1 MEMPAIRRR
10 PLPVEWLLQPGKQR
24 VHVLFL
30 HTAREWSGTARLFA
44 RAGRG
49 ISERGA
55 KVTLLVT
62 PDSNVHLA
70 VSPRRDPGQAR
81 HTPIPE
87 PFEIIPFA
95 TDGLFF
101 SAARR
106 LKRIFR
112 RWDADAI
119 FVTTDR
125 EHLIAAT
132 ACWMSSNG
140 SVVRWTP
147 AGKKLEMGVSGRW
160 ANRLARTSYLFASEK
175 DRRIAIIPKNAI
187 ESSVAEIGVDVATYP
202 ADDGKVEVEPASDQK
217 SASDQRPVNDQKL
230 VNDQKPAEELKYIVC
245 VYDPTSRGRAATAI
259 RTMSMLSPR
268 HPNLR
273 LMIVGPGSDDEDLR
287 MQAAALRVLH
297 IVSFL
302 GERDDVVSLMQ
313 GAHLGWVVADA
324 DTGVY
329 GVLDLMALGIPTVA
343 SEDGVA
349 QRYIA
354 NGISGTLYPPD
365 DSASTAAAVAG
376 MLNREDARETMG
388 KAART
393 RVAREFPETQMI
405 EGFDRAANNART
417 KGRSQG

>member
-1 MEMPAIRRR
+1 
-10 PLPVEWLLQPGKQR
+10 

-30 HTAREWSGTARLFA
+30 HSAREWSGTARLFA
-44 RAGRG
+44 RAARG

-70 VSPRRDPGQAR
+70 VSPRRDPGQPR

-87 PFEIIPFA
+87 PFEIIPFS
-95 TDGLFF
+95 TEGLFF
-101 SAARR
+101 AAARR
-106 LKRIFR
+106 LRKIFR

-132 ACWMSSNG
+132 ACWMSGNG

-147 AGKKLEMGVSGRW
+147 AGQVLEMGIMGRW
-160 ANRLARTSYLFASEK
+160 ASRLAKTAYLFASET
-175 DRRIAIIPKNAI
+175 DRSAASVPKNAI
-187 ESSVAEIGVDVATYP
+187 DSSVAEIGVDVSTYP
-202 ADDGKVEVEPASDQK
+202 TDGSRAPTAEGDSASDQK
-217 SASDQRPVNDQKL
+217 QTEP
-230 VNDQKPAEELKYIVC
+230 LKYIVC

-259 RTMSMLSPR
+259 RTVSMLSPR

-273 LMIVGPGSDDEDLR
+273 LIIVGPGSDDEDLR

-297 IVSFL
+297 LVSFL
-302 GERDDVVSLMQ
+302 GERDDVINLMRD
-313 GAHLGWVVADA
+313 AHLGWVVADA
-324 DTGVY
+324 DTGAY
-329 GVLDLMALGIPTVA
+329 GILDLMALGIPTVA

-354 NGISGTLYPPD
+354 NGISGALYPPD
-365 DSASTAAAVAG
+365 DSASTAATVAG
-376 MLNREDARETMG
+376 MLLSEDDRETMG

-393 RVAREFPETQMI
+393 RVAREFPETEMI
-405 EGFDRAANNART
+405 EGFDRAANNARMR
-417 KGRSQG
+417 GRR

>member
-1 MEMPAIRRR
+1 M
-10 PLPVEWLLQPGKQR
+10 
-24 VHVLFL
+24 FL
-30 HTAREWSGTARLFA
+30 HSAREWSGTARLFA

-70 VSPRRDPGQAR
+70 VSPRRDPNQPR

-87 PFEIIPFA
+87 PFEIIPFS
-95 TDGLFF
+95 TEGWFF

-106 LKRIFR
+106 LRKIFR

-132 ACWMSSNG
+132 ACWLSRSG

-147 AGKKLEMGVSGRW
+147 VGKKLEMGMAGTW
-160 ANRLARTSYLFASEK
+160 AARLGRTSYLFASET
-175 DRRIAIIPKNAI
+175 DRRAAAIPGNAI
-187 ESSVAEIGVDVATYP
+187 DSGVAEIGVDVASYP
-202 ADDGKVEVEPASDQK
+202 TDEVGTPAGEQD
-217 SASDQRPVNDQKL
+217 SAGERKEAAPLD
-230 VNDQKPAEELKYIVC
+230 YIVC

-259 RTMSMLSPR
+259 RTISMLAPR

-273 LMIVGPGSDDEDLR
+273 LMIVGTGSDDEDLR

-297 IVSFL
+297 LVSFL
-302 GERDDVVSLMQ
+302 GERDDEISLMQ
-313 GAHLGWVVADA
+313 DAHLGWVVADA
-324 DTGVY
+324 DTGAY
-329 GVLDLMALGIPTVA
+329 GILDLMALGIPTVA
-343 SEDGVA
+343 SENSIA
-349 QRYIA
+349 QRYVA
-354 NGISGTLYPPD
+354 HGISGALYPAD
-365 DSASTAAAVAG
+365 DSASTAATVAG
-376 MLNREDARETMG
+376 MLQSEESRVAMG

-393 RVAREFPETQMI
+393 RVAREFPEGPMI
-405 EGFDRAANNART
+405 EGFDRAANSARSR
-417 KGRSQG
+417 GRRSG

>member
-1 MEMPAIRRR
+1 M
-10 PLPVEWLLQPGKQR
+10 
-24 VHVLFL
+24 HVLFL

-70 VSPRRDPGQAR
+70 VSPRRDPGQPR

-87 PFEIIPFA
+87 PFEIIPLP
-95 TDGLFF
+95 TDGWFF

-106 LKRIFR
+106 LRRIFR

-119 FVTTDR
+119 FVSNDR

-132 ACWMSSNG
+132 ACWMSRNG
-140 SVVRWTP
+140 TVVRWTP
-147 AGKKLEMGVSGRW
+147 VGQRLELGFAGRMGSRM
-160 ANRLARTSYLFASEK
+160 ARTFYLFASET
-175 DRRIAIIPKNAI
+175 DRRAASLPKNAAGAD
-187 ESSVAEIGVDVATYP
+187 VAELGVDVSSYP
-202 ADDGKVEVEPASDQK
+202 ANGDKAPTSEGDSASDQK
-217 SASDQRPVNDQKL
+217 QTEP
-230 VNDQKPAEELKYIVC
+230 LKYIVC
-245 VYDPTSRGRAATAI
+245 VYDPTARGRAATAI
-259 RTMSMLSPR
+259 RTISMLAPR

-297 IVSFL
+297 LVSFL
-302 GERDDVVSLMQ
+302 GERDDAVSLMQ
-313 GAHLGWVVADA
+313 DAHLGWVVADA
-324 DTGVY
+324 DTGAY
-329 GVLDLMALGIPTVA
+329 GILDLMALGIPTVA
-343 SEDGVA
+343 SETGVA

-354 NGISGTLYPPD
+354 NGISGALYPPD
-365 DSASTAAAVAG
+365 DSASTAATVAG
-376 MLNREDARETMG
+376 MLLSDDVREAMG

-393 RVAREFPETQMI
+393 RVTREFPETAMI
-405 EGFDRAANNART
+405 EGFDRAANNARSRG
-417 KGRSQG
+417 GRRQG

>member
-1 MEMPAIRRR
+1 M
-10 PLPVEWLLQPGKQR
+10 
-24 VHVLFL
+24 HVLFL
-30 HTAREWSGTARLFA
+30 HSAREWSGTARLFA
-44 RAGRG
+44 RAARG

-70 VSPRRDPGQAR
+70 VSPRRDPGQPR

-87 PFEIIPFA
+87 PFEIIPFS
-95 TDGLFF
+95 TEGLFF
-101 SAARR
+101 AAARR
-106 LKRIFR
+106 LRKIFR

-132 ACWMSSNG
+132 ACWMSGNG

-147 AGKKLEMGVSGRW
+147 AGQVLEMGIMGRW
-160 ANRLARTSYLFASEK
+160 ASRLAKTAYLFASET
-175 DRRIAIIPKNAI
+175 DRSAASVPKNAI
-187 ESSVAEIGVDVATYP
+187 DSSVAEIGVDVSTYP
-202 ADDGKVEVEPASDQK
+202 TDGSRAPTAEGDSASDQK
-217 SASDQRPVNDQKL
+217 QTEP
-230 VNDQKPAEELKYIVC
+230 LKYIVC

-259 RTMSMLSPR
+259 RTVSMLSPR

-273 LMIVGPGSDDEDLR
+273 LIIVGPGSDDEDLR

-297 IVSFL
+297 LVSFL
-302 GERDDVVSLMQ
+302 GERDDVINLMRD
-313 GAHLGWVVADA
+313 AHLGWVVADA
-324 DTGVY
+324 DTGAY
-329 GVLDLMALGIPTVA
+329 GILDLMALGIPTVA

-354 NGISGTLYPPD
+354 NGISGALYPPD
-365 DSASTAAAVAG
+365 DSASTAATVAG
-376 MLNREDARETMG
+376 MLLSEDDRETMG

-393 RVAREFPETQMI
+393 RVAREFPETEMI
-405 EGFDRAANNART
+405 EGFDRAANNARMR
-417 KGRSQG
+417 GRR

>member
-1 MEMPAIRRR
+1 
-10 PLPVEWLLQPGKQR
+10 
-24 VHVLFL
+24 LFL

-44 RAGRG
+44 RAARG

-70 VSPRRDPGQAR
+70 VSPRRAPNQPR

-87 PFEIIPFA
+87 PFEIIPFP
-95 TDGLFF
+95 TEGGFF

-106 LKRIFR
+106 LKKIFR

-125 EHLIAAT
+125 EHLIAST
-132 ACWMSSNG
+132 ACWLSRGG

-147 AGKKLEMGVSGRW
+147 AGKKLEMAFSGS
-160 ANRLARTSYLFASEK
+160 LAAWLTKTSYLFATET
-175 DRRIAIIPKNAI
+175 DRRASDIPKNAI
-187 ESSVAEIGVDVATYP
+187 ESGTAEIGVDIASYPTNGTDAGAAADPAT
-202 ADDGKVEVEPASDQK
+202 DK
-217 SASDQRPVNDQKL
+217 
-230 VNDQKPAEELKYIVC
+230 AEEAALKFMFC

-259 RTMSMLSPR
+259 RTMSMLAPR

-297 IVSFL
+297 LVSFL
-302 GERDDVVSLMQ
+302 GERDDQVSLMKD
-313 GAHLGWVVADA
+313 AHLGWVVAEG

-329 GVLDLMALGIPTVA
+329 GILDLMALGIPTVA
-343 SEDGVA
+343 SEGGIS

-354 NGISGTLYPPD
+354 HGISGALYPFD

-376 MLNREDARETMG
+376 LLQSEESRVAMG

-393 RVAREFPETQMI
+393 RVAREFPESATI
-405 EGFDRAANNART
+405 EGFDRAANTART
-417 KGRSQG
+417 RGRRPG

>member
-1 MEMPAIRRR
+1 M
-10 PLPVEWLLQPGKQR
+10 
-24 VHVLFL
+24 HVLFL

-55 KVTLLVT
+55 KVTLLVA

-87 PFEIIPFA
+87 PFEIIPFS

-106 LKRIFR
+106 LKKIFR
-112 RWDADAI
+112 RWDADAV
-119 FVTTDR
+119 FVSTDR

-132 ACWMSSNG
+132 ACWMSRNG

-147 AGKKLEMGVSGRW
+147 AGKRLELGLSGRW
-160 ANRLARTSYLFASEK
+160 ASRLAPTAYLFAS
-175 DRRIAIIPKNAI
+175 DRDLRAAIVPKNAI
-187 ESSVAEIGVDVATYP
+187 EASVAEIGVDVSTYP
-202 ADDGKVEVEPASDQK
+202 ANGDKAPAVGDDAQPSDPKQAERGDAALSEPKEVA
-217 SASDQRPVNDQKL
+217 R
-230 VNDQKPAEELKYIVC
+230 KYIVC

-297 IVSFL
+297 LVSFL
-302 GERDDVVSLMQ
+302 GERDDVISLMQ
-313 GAHLGWVVADA
+313 DAHLGWVVADA
-324 DTGVY
+324 DTGAY
-329 GVLDLMALGIPTVA
+329 GILDLMALGVPTVA

-354 NGISGTLYPPD
+354 NGISGALYPPD

-376 MLNREDARETMG
+376 MLTKDDARETMG

-393 RVAREFPETQMI
+393 RVAREFPETATI

-417 KGRSQG
+417 KGRRQG

>member
-1 MEMPAIRRR
+1 M
-10 PLPVEWLLQPGKQR
+10 
-24 VHVLFL
+24 HVLFL

-55 KVTLLVT
+55 KVTLLVA

-87 PFEIIPFA
+87 PFEIIPFS
-95 TDGLFF
+95 TDGMFF

-106 LKRIFR
+106 LKKIFR
-112 RWDADAI
+112 RWDADAV
-119 FVTTDR
+119 FVTTDQ

-132 ACWMSSNG
+132 ACWMSRNG
-140 SVVRWTP
+140 TVVRWTP
-147 AGKKLEMGVSGRW
+147 SGKKLDMGFSGRW
-160 ANRLARTSYLFASEK
+160 AARLAPTAYLFASDK
-175 DRRIAIIPKNAI
+175 DQRAAVIPKNAI
-187 ESSVAEIGVDVATYP
+187 DSSVAEIGVDVSTYP
-202 ADDGKVEVEPASDQK
+202 ANGAREVEAEPAVTDPKQ
-217 SASDQRPVNDQKL
+217 A
-230 VNDQKPAEELKYIVC
+230 ELKYIVC

-297 IVSFL
+297 LVSFL
-302 GERDDVVSLMQ
+302 GERDDVVSLMRD
-313 GAHLGWVVADA
+313 AHLGWVVADA
-324 DTGVY
+324 DTGAY
-329 GVLDLMALGIPTVA
+329 GILDLMALGVPTVA

-354 NGISGTLYPPD
+354 NGISGALYPPD

-376 MLNREDARETMG
+376 MLTREDARETMG

-393 RVAREFPETQMI
+393 RVAREFPETATI
-405 EGFDRAANNART
+405 EGFDRAANAART
-417 KGRSQG
+417 KGRR

>member
-1 MEMPAIRRR
+1 M
-10 PLPVEWLLQPGKQR
+10 
-24 VHVLFL
+24 HVLFL
-30 HTAREWSGTARLFA
+30 HSAREWSGTARLFA
-44 RAGRG
+44 RAARG

-70 VSPRRDPGQAR
+70 VSPRRDPGQPR

-87 PFEIIPFA
+87 PFEIIPFS
-95 TDGLFF
+95 TEGLFF
-101 SAARR
+101 AAARR
-106 LKRIFR
+106 LRKIFR

-132 ACWMSSNG
+132 ACWMSGNG

-147 AGKKLEMGVSGRW
+147 AGQVLEMGIMGRW
-160 ANRLARTSYLFASEK
+160 ASRLAKTAYLFASET
-175 DRRIAIIPKNAI
+175 DRSAANVPKNAI
-187 ESSVAEIGVDVATYP
+187 DSSVAEIGVDVSTYP
-202 ADDGKVEVEPASDQK
+202 TDGSRAPTAEGDLAGDKKRTEP
-217 SASDQRPVNDQKL
+217 
-230 VNDQKPAEELKYIVC
+230 LKYIVC

-259 RTMSMLSPR
+259 RTVSMLSPR

-273 LMIVGPGSDDEDLR
+273 LIIVGPGSDDEDLR

-297 IVSFL
+297 LVSFL
-302 GERDDVVSLMQ
+302 GERDDVINLMRD
-313 GAHLGWVVADA
+313 AHLGWVVADA
-324 DTGVY
+324 DTGAY
-329 GVLDLMALGIPTVA
+329 GILDLMALGIPTVA

-354 NGISGTLYPPD
+354 NGISGALYPPD
-365 DSASTAAAVAG
+365 DSASTAATVAG
-376 MLNREDARETMG
+376 MLLSEDDRETMG

-393 RVAREFPETQMI
+393 RVAREFPETEMI
-405 EGFDRAANNART
+405 EGFDRAANNARMR
-417 KGRSQG
+417 GRR

>member
-1 MEMPAIRRR
+1 M
-10 PLPVEWLLQPGKQR
+10 
-24 VHVLFL
+24 HVLFL

-101 SAARR
+101 AAARR

-132 ACWMSSNG
+132 ACWMSRNG

-147 AGKKLEMGVSGRW
+147 AGKKLEMGMSGRW
-160 ANRLARTSYLFASEK
+160 GHRLARTSYLFANEK
-175 DRRIAIIPKNAI
+175 DRRIANIPKNAI
-187 ESSVAEIGVDVATYP
+187 ESSVAEIGVDVSTYP
-202 ADDGKVEVEPASDQK
+202 ANDGKTDSESVGEQKPAADQK
-217 SASDQRPVNDQKL
+217 PVG
-230 VNDQKPAEELKYIVC
+230 DQKPAEPLKYIVC

-297 IVSFL
+297 LVSFL

-313 GAHLGWVVADA
+313 DAHLGWVVADA

-376 MLNREDARETMG
+376 LLNREDARETMG

-417 KGRSQG
+417 KGRNHG

>member
-1 MEMPAIRRR
+1 MEKPAAPRH
-10 PLPVEWLLQPGKQR
+10 PLPAGWFLQQGKQR

-55 KVTLLVT
+55 KVTLLVA
-62 PDSNVHLA
+62 PDSNVHQA

-87 PFEIIPFA
+87 PFEIIPFS
-95 TDGLFF
+95 TDGFF
-101 SAARR
+101 YLAARR
-106 LKRIFR
+106 LKAIFR
-112 RWDADAI
+112 RWDADAV
-119 FVTTDR
+119 FVSTDR

-132 ACWMSSNG
+132 ACWMSGNG

-147 AGKKLEMGVSGRW
+147 AGRKLEMGISGRW
-160 ANRLARTSYLFASEK
+160 AGRLTKTSYLFAS
-175 DRRIAIIPKNAI
+175 DRDLRAAIVPKNAI
-187 ESSVAEIGVDVATYP
+187 ESSVAEIGVDVSTYP
-202 ADDGKVEVEPASDQK
+202 PNGATALAAERNTQASDPKQ
-217 SASDQRPVNDQKL
+217 A
-230 VNDQKPAEELKYIVC
+230 ELKYIVC

-297 IVSFL
+297 LVSFL
-302 GERDDVVSLMQ
+302 GERDDVISLMED
-313 GAHLGWVVADA
+313 AYLGWVVAEA
-324 DTGVY
+324 DTGAY
-329 GVLDLMALGIPTVA
+329 GILDLMALGIPTVA
-343 SEDGVA
+343 SEDGIA
-349 QRYIA
+349 ERYIA
-354 NGISGTLYPPD
+354 NGICGALYPPD

-376 MLNREDARETMG
+376 MLTKDDVRETMG

-393 RVAREFPETQMI
+393 RVAREFPETATI

-417 KGRSQG
+417 KGRRQA

>member
-1 MEMPAIRRR
+1 
-10 PLPVEWLLQPGKQR
+10 

-70 VSPRRDPGQAR
+70 VSPRRDPGQPR

-87 PFEIIPFA
+87 PFEIIPLP
-95 TDGLFF
+95 TDGWFY

-132 ACWMSSNG
+132 ACWMSRNG
-140 SVVRWTP
+140 AVVRWTP
-147 AGKKLEMGVSGRW
+147 VGERLELGLAGKL
-160 ANRLARTSYLFASEK
+160 ATRLARTSYLFASEV
-175 DRRIAIIPKNAI
+175 DRRAVRLPGNAAGAD
-187 ESSVAEIGVDVATYP
+187 VAEIGVDVSSYP
-202 ADDGKVEVEPASDQK
+202 TGDEKPPAAEADSASDQK
-217 SASDQRPVNDQKL
+217 STEPLR
-230 VNDQKPAEELKYIVC
+230 YIVC
-245 VYDPTSRGRAATAI
+245 VYDPSSRGRAATAI
-259 RTMSMLSPR
+259 RTISMLAPR

-273 LMIVGPGSDDEDLR
+273 LMFVGPGSDDEDLR

-297 IVSFL
+297 LVSFL
-302 GERDDVVSLMQ
+302 GDRDDVVSLMQ
-313 GAHLGWVVADA
+313 DSHLGWVVAEA
-324 DTGVY
+324 DTGAY
-329 GVLDLMALGIPTVA
+329 GILDMMALGIPTVA
-343 SEDGVA
+343 SEAGPA

-354 NGISGTLYPPD
+354 NGISGALYPPD
-365 DSASTAAAVAG
+365 DSASTAATVAG
-376 MLNREDARETMG
+376 MLLSDDIREAMG

-393 RVAREFPETQMI
+393 RVAREFPESEMI
-405 EGFDRAANNART
+405 EGFDRAANNARSG
-417 KGRSQG
+417 GRRQG

>member
-1 MEMPAIRRR
+1 
-10 PLPVEWLLQPGKQR
+10 

-44 RAGRG
+44 RAARG

-70 VSPRRDPGQAR
+70 VSPRRAPNQPR

-95 TDGLFF
+95 TEGGFF

-106 LKRIFR
+106 LKKIFR

-125 EHLIAAT
+125 EHLIAGT
-132 ACWMSSNG
+132 ACWLTRG
-140 SVVRWTP
+140 GAVVRWTP
-147 AGKKLEMGVSGRW
+147 AGKKLEMGFSGKVAAW
-160 ANRLARTSYLFASEK
+160 LTKTSYLFASET
-175 DRRIAIIPKNAI
+175 DRRASDIPKNAL
-187 ESSVAEIGVDVATYP
+187 ESGSAELGVDLATYP
-202 ADDGKVEVEPASDQK
+202 KNGENAVSPEEPADNPGD
-217 SASDQRPVNDQKL
+217 SA
-230 VNDQKPAEELKYIVC
+230 LKFIVC

-259 RTMSMLSPR
+259 RTMSMLAPR

-297 IVSFL
+297 LVSFL
-302 GERDDVVSLMQ
+302 GERDDQVSLMKD
-313 GAHLGWVVADA
+313 AHLGWVVAEG

-329 GVLDLMALGIPTVA
+329 GILDLMALGIPTVA
-343 SEDGVA
+343 SEGGIS

-354 NGISGTLYPPD
+354 HGISGALYPSD

-376 MLNREDARETMG
+376 LLQSEESRVAMG

-393 RVAREFPETQMI
+393 RVAREFPETATI
-405 EGFDRAANNART
+405 EGFDRAANSART
-417 KGRSQG
+417 RGRRPG